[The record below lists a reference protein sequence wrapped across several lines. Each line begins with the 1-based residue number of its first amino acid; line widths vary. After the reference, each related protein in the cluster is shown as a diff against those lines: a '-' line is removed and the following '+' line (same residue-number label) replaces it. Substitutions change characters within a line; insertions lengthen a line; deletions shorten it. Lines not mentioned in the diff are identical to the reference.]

1 MQPPTEIRL
10 VNGCCCNDRGDSA
23 ALWCVGKA
31 MFVRGNQFLLG
42 RLAAMDRI
50 HTQRFHMDT
59 DDFFSYVWE
68 RGR

>member
-1 MQPPTEIRL
+1 
-10 VNGCCCNDRGDSA
+10 
-23 ALWCVGKA
+23 

-42 RLAAMDRI
+42 RLVAMDRI